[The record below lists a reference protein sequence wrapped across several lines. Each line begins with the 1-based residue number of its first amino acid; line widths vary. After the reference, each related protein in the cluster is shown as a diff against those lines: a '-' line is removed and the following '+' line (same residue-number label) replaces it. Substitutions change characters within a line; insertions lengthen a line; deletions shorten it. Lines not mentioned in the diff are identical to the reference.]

1 MNGKKEG
8 RFIHKEKPSISQ
20 NKKKAEFEKKIKKF
34 IEADSPPESNPKP
47 ITKKATHNY
56 SFCWLWLFF
65 VNQRIT
71 CIYII
76 SNKQIQSFERSS

>member
-47 ITKKATHNY
+47 ITKKTTHNY
-56 SFCWLWLFF
+56 SFYP
-65 VNQRIT
+65 NEN
-71 CIYII
+71 IYQNHEDKI
-76 SNKQIQSFERSS
+76 F